1 MTSQRRKQTITINI
15 SDYQEDTRSKDNHN
29 QAMKFVQLIDY
40 KISIEK
46 SYTKYGGETS
56 ARSFSKSKF
65 SISLNQ

>member
-1 MTSQRRKQTITINI
+1 MTSQRRKQTIAINI
-15 SDYQEDTRSKDNHN
+15 SDYQEDTRSKDNHS

>member
-1 MTSQRRKQTITINI
+1 MTSQRRKQTIAINI
-15 SDYQEDTRSKDNHN
+15 LDYQEDTRSKDNHN